1 MWCPKQNVCVFF
13 SGRSVVILG
22 FPSFW
27 NGVNSSGFFCRFACI
42 RHWGVLHVLSAT
54 GHCVGTPRSRW
65 SKSANDSPALSSL
78 TTSPMRAADMNQ
90 VEPPIYV
97 AELSLTCVFS
107 ARSSWQRR
115 IHLHQTGPSVQR
127 NAFWP
132 TWTNKHLFDLALPR
146 KNHENDINRM
156 SRIGSWHVFFDWPS
170 DNWW

>member
-1 MWCPKQNVCVFF
+1 MWCPKQNVCVF
-13 SGRSVVILG
+13 SQEGVSIVVILG

-107 ARSSWQRR
+107 ARSSWQFRGMLFGQR
-115 IHLHQTGPSVQR
+115 EQTNISL
-127 NAFWP
+127 
-132 TWTNKHLFDLALPR
+132 TWHSQEKIMKTTSIACPELDHGMCFLTDPQIIDDKT
-146 KNHENDINRM
+146 
-156 SRIGSWHVFFDWPS
+156 W
-170 DNWW
+170 